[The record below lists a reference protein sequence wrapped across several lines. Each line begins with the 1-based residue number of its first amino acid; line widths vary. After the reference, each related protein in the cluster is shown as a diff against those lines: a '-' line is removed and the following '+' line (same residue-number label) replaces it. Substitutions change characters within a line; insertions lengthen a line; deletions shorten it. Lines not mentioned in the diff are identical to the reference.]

1 MSRLIY
7 KIKNNKLIFS
17 ALAVLFSVLV
27 FDLFVAVFDIV
38 QFISLQKNAV
48 NRFSGFIQI
57 NILAGILN
65 VLVVALIIV
74 YLIISKRKIKVHL
87 DDKKSH

>member
-1 MSRLIY
+1 MNDMIY
-7 KIKNNKLIFS
+7 KIKNNKFKFLFY
-17 ALAVLFSVLV
+17 LVLGFVLL

-38 QFISLQKNAV
+38 QVVELNKNSV
-48 NRFSGFIQI
+48 NRFSGFIEL
-57 NILAGILN
+57 NIIAGVLN
-65 VLVVALIIV
+65 VLAIVLIVV